1 MLCAGTRL
9 DPCKVSAV
17 RRGIRRGC
25 VSPLVSK
32 RQRACKLKV
41 EGDLNRKVR
50 CHASVVLVN
59 TFSCTVNII
68 LPSYRILL
76 FFIDVD
82 MRG

>member
-1 MLCAGTRL
+1 M
-9 DPCKVSAV
+9 
-17 RRGIRRGC
+17 
-25 VSPLVSK
+25 SK
-32 RQRACKLKV
+32 RQRVADLKV

-50 CHASVVLVN
+50 RHASVVLVN
-59 TFSCTVNII
+59 TFSCTANVI